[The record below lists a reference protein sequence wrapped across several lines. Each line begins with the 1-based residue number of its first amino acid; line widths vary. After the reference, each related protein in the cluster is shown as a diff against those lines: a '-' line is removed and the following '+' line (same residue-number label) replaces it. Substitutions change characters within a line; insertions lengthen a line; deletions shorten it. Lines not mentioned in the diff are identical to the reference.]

1 MLLSASSLF
10 DKKKKKSKNNEQR
23 NLDLEDLFKEA
34 HSTLETTTRTQ
45 YKQGQELWKC
55 VKNGPNLK
63 EKKMHELMLKAA

>member
-10 DKKKKKSKNNEQR
+10 DKKKKSR
-23 NLDLEDLFKEA
+23 RITTKE
-34 HSTLETTTRTQ
+34 TITKTQ

-55 VKNGPNLK
+55 VKNDPNLK

>member
-10 DKKKKKSKNNEQR
+10 DKKKKSKNNEQR

-45 YKQGQELWKC
+45 YKQGQELRKC